1 MQPMFLTI
9 KQVFRKSILVLGV
22 IGLLMSSIFITQPS
36 YAATPNQKLIQY
48 DNMEMESQAADQE
61 RAYEEQIEAEKDID
75 KVYEE
80 NLKEERKENPDEGI
94 VEKTVQGAGKLVDKV
109 TGKEQKQFS
118 QLKSDRLKNTNFSV
132 EIKILLEGQ
141 TGDRTHIF
149 SKKINFVK
157 INKQWFLIIENFDL
171 LNKI

>member
-9 KQVFRKSILVLGV
+9 KQAFRKSILVLGV

-48 DNMEMESQAADQE
+48 DNMEMESQAAE
-61 RAYEEQIEAEKDID
+61 NEKEYEEQLEAEKNID

-80 NLKEERKENPDEGI
+80 NLKVERKQNSGEGI

-109 TGKEQKQFS
+109 TGKE
-118 QLKSDRLKNTNFSV
+118 
-132 EIKILLEGQ
+132 
-141 TGDRTHIF
+141 
-149 SKKINFVK
+149 
-157 INKQWFLIIENFDL
+157 
-171 LNKI
+171 

>member
-36 YAATPNQKLIQY
+36 YAVTPNQKLIQY
-48 DNMEMESQAADQE
+48 DNMEMESQAAE
-61 RAYEEQIEAEKDID
+61 NEKEYEEQIEAEKDID

-80 NLKEERKENPDEGI
+80 NLKEERKENPGEGI

-109 TGKEQKQFS
+109 TGKE
-118 QLKSDRLKNTNFSV
+118 
-132 EIKILLEGQ
+132 
-141 TGDRTHIF
+141 
-149 SKKINFVK
+149 
-157 INKQWFLIIENFDL
+157 
-171 LNKI
+171 